1 MGNVFA
7 NNSTKEVSIYGR
19 KTCGLK
25 MTTNK
30 KNNNYKNV
38 LFGFISLMDHA

>member
-19 KTCGLK
+19 KAVMAK
-25 MTTNK
+25 MTPNKK

-38 LFGFISLMDHA
+38 LFGLFH